1 MWTSVVFRVKLLQ
14 SEFLKSLHLI
24 LLYIVALFQELF
36 LMLCD
41 FNGEGLS
48 FSLLRKLFVSVT
60 LMILSDTTNG
70 VNRSL

>member
-1 MWTSVVFRVKLLQ
+1 
-14 SEFLKSLHLI
+14 
-24 LLYIVALFQELF
+24 
-36 LMLCD
+36 MLCD

-48 FSLLRKLFVSVT
+48 FSHFKEIVYVSVT